1 MSLILFIVCRYFL
14 RYLKILFF
22 FETSVSWLNTILC
35 LYLYLTLCLIG
46 FNINISVFTWQILI
60 MFFSSIHILFFC
72 FIYVTTQ
79 KDITLTKLSLQYQR
93 ILSFCL
99 FTRMLALL
107 GKEHLSSAF
116 FFFFSTTASFFT
128 FESIYKLPF
137 PYLLK

>member
-1 MSLILFIVCRYFL
+1 MSLILFRVCRYFL

-22 FETSVSWLNTILC
+22 FETCVSWLNIILC

-72 FIYVTTQ
+72 FIYVTIQ

-93 ILSFCL
+93 ILSCCL

-107 GKEHLSSAF
+107 GKEHWNSAF
-116 FFFFSTTASFFT
+116 FFFFTTASFFT